1 MINSLW
7 ISKTG
12 MEAQQM
18 QLDVISN
25 NLANSSTNGFKRASA
40 VFEDLMYQNLRQA
53 GSNSSEQSQLPTG
66 LQVGLGVRTVA
77 TSRSFSQ
84 GALQQSSNKLD
95 VAVQGNGFF
104 QVTMPDG
111 TTNYTRDGAFQVD
124 SQGRLVTATGLPIA
138 NGVTVPANATSI
150 SIAGDGTVTAQIP
163 GTVTPQSIGTIALA
177 SFINPAGLDPK
188 GQNLYAETP
197 ASGQPNSGTPGA
209 NGLGTLMQ
217 GFVET
222 SNVNVV
228 QELVTMI
235 QTQRAYEMN
244 SKAIQTSDQMLQ
256 KLGQL

>member
-84 GALQQSSNKLD
+84 GALQQSGNKLD

-111 TTNYTRDGAFQVD
+111 TTNYTRDGSFQVD
-124 SQGRLVTATGLPIA
+124 SQGRLVTATGLPVA
-138 NGVTVPANATSI
+138 NGVTVPANATGI
-150 SIAGDGTVTAQIP
+150 AIAGDGTVTAQIP
-163 GTVTPQSIGTIALA
+163 GNVTPQSIGTIALA

-209 NGLGTLMQ
+209 NGLGSLMQ
-217 GFVET
+217 GYVET